1 MSGITVERIDSVT
14 MYLILAV
21 GAVVLTVG
29 FIVVA
34 LLVGR
39 KRKPRP
45 HPVSRHS
52 AARPI
57 DAWRTEVSEIVASYH
72 RDEIDEGEAYE
83 RLARVSR
90 SFASQRTGTDF
101 TAMTLMDLNMQPRVG
116 SKASFDTFRQT
127 IAALYP
133 AQFAGPMNASARET
147 TVDSAAD
154 WVDAMM
160 ERWVS

>member
-1 MSGITVERIDSVT
+1 MSGVTVEHIDSVAL
-14 MYLILAV
+14 YLLLAA
-21 GAVVLTVG
+21 GALVLMVG
-29 FIVVA
+29 FIVAA
-34 LLVGR
+34 LLIGR
-39 KRKPRP
+39 ARKPRP
-45 HPVSRHS
+45 QPASRHS

-57 DAWRTEVSEIVASYH
+57 NAWRTEVAEIVATYH
-72 RDEIDEGEAYE
+72 RKEIDDGEAYE

-90 SFASQRTGTDF
+90 SFASQRTGTDLS
-101 TAMTLMDLNMQPRVG
+101 AMTLMDLNMQPRVG
-116 SKASFDTFRQT
+116 SKASFDTFKQT

-133 AQFAGPMNASARET
+133 AQFAGPTNVSARET